1 MDIKIISI
9 IKQVIGENI
18 YYLGRDRKNHIYL
31 LNRYSQLKNILQS
44 LPKFK
49 QDHHN
54 IFQISNLHNNHFIN
68 IPRKKIIR
76 LTCAN
81 YSFN

>member
-18 YYLGRDRKNHIYL
+18 YYLGRDKKNHIYL
-31 LNRYSQLKNILQS
+31 LNRYSQSKNILQS

-49 QDHHN
+49 QASRVKSSSTKLVSAKVKSKGLLV
-54 IFQISNLHNNHFIN
+54 IVKL
-68 IPRKKIIR
+68 
-76 LTCAN
+76 
-81 YSFN
+81 Y